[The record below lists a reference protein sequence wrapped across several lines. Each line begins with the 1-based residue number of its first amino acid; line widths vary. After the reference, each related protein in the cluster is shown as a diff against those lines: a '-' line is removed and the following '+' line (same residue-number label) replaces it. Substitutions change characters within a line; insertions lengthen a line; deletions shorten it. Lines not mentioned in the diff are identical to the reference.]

1 MAKQQKIQQYIY
13 KINSELLRQNDWDL
27 DLPLS
32 RARSIPG
39 LVVSLADSQILS
51 WINEIN
57 GTEDYDV
64 QAKDIRRKIK
74 EIKKQENSKEN
85 KEKISELYTELYRLQ
100 YKQDYI
106 CIVMDRK
113 SDYDRANKGFKVN
126 GIEYKRLICTTNGV
140 KTSSVVY
147 ISDRLH
153 EIGRASCRERV

>member
-85 KEKISELYTELYRLQ
+85 NSINERWNRTYKICKRIS
-100 YKQDYI
+100 
-106 CIVMDRK
+106 RK
-113 SDYDRANKGFKVN
+113 IF
-126 GIEYKRLICTTNGV
+126 
-140 KTSSVVY
+140 
-147 ISDRLH
+147 
-153 EIGRASCRERV
+153 